1 MLRKPLPEFWGNQFW
16 QFDIATQIPNQ
27 SAFALCGWGG
37 AASSVSHVGSTLFS
51 DRDRLLQFQT
61 HVSVKH
67 DAQFDYSHPTSRVNF
82 QKRENWA
89 PPPPPPTLKDKWM
102 SDMSELKG
110 WMVTHIFQTKKI
122 VRDEQSPKMFYPE
135 YNGSF
140 DMVVAPIYFGWDFFS
155 ERDQEFW
162 CENWKKL

>member
-1 MLRKPLPEFWGNQFW
+1 MNVLLVVVRSQITENCQFQSSVRGQKSQMVFVWYRKYRAIYWTVPGMIDWMFWENPQFMEICLEDPPEFWGNQFW

-89 PPPPPPTLKDKWM
+89 GRTTECL
-102 SDMSELKG
+102 
-110 WMVTHIFQTKKI
+110 TQ
-122 VRDEQSPKMFYPE
+122 
-135 YNGSF
+135 
-140 DMVVAPIYFGWDFFS
+140 
-155 ERDQEFW
+155 
-162 CENWKKL
+162 